1 MRKNDAVESAQSA
14 RRALRLV
21 LMLAQAG
28 QLRVSE
34 VSNALGVAPSTA
46 HRLLTA
52 LEQEGMAARS
62 SFGRRYVVGP
72 QFVAAT
78 TAALERD
85 RILTAAAVDEL
96 QALAQRTGETAHLV
110 RRRELV
116 TDFIYAADCD
126 RGLRVGSRAGVQLPA
141 HATAGGKALLALLG
155 RERVDALYEG
165 FDWPVLTA
173 RTIRCLS
180 ELQRELALVA
190 ERGWAVNDGEAED
203 GIRAVG
209 VAIDH
214 PAEVQAAAVVI
225 AAPASRVSGGDIEY
239 LAHELES
246 TAASIAQAWQDM
258 NPIAFSRG

>member
-1 MRKNDAVESAQSA
+1 MESAQSA

-85 RILTAAAVDEL
+85 RTLTAAVD
-96 QALAQRTGETAHLV
+96 RKLV

-180 ELQRELALVA
+180 ELQPYGRWEW
-190 ERGWAVNDGEAED
+190 R
-203 GIRAVG
+203 
-209 VAIDH
+209 
-214 PAEVQAAAVVI
+214 
-225 AAPASRVSGGDIEY
+225 
-239 LAHELES
+239 
-246 TAASIAQAWQDM
+246 SITRRR
-258 NPIAFSRG
+258 FRRRR